1 MNFEI
6 SLIFYNFARLFG
18 KIIKRLHKMKLEQNR
33 IDDLNLQLTLSVAG
47 EDYAD
52 NRKKKL
58 NDYRKKAEFKGF
70 RKGMVP
76 MSLVEKLYGQ
86 QARVDAVND
95 VIAEGL
101 NNFINENNLRVLG
114 EPLPSEDTP
123 HNDWSADNE
132 FVFKFDIAQNPE
144 VSFEL
149 SKEDEVV
156 YYTITATEAA
166 KKEMKENLLRQ
177 YGNLEEGDAAK
188 EEDFIIVDFEQGETK
203 VEGTYV
209 AIRNVAEAVRSTFVG
224 VKAGDVLDVNVN
236 EAFENET
243 DRSSMLKI
251 NKAELANLDPMFK
264 MTVRNV
270 KTFVSA
276 PLVEETFEKIFG
288 VKTEAEFDAKIEEK
302 LRAEYSQEADFRFS
316 KDAKNFLLEKANVA
330 IAEDFLKRWVYVV
343 NEGKFTMEDIEKDW
357 ALFIVDYKW
366 QMVRNYLMK
375 KYDVKIEEA
384 DLLAS
389 AKGFAAYQFAMYG
402 MNNVPEEQLEAFA
415 KNILSQE
422 EQGRRIL
429 DQVENE
435 KTFAAVREVVTLK
448 KKKISVEKFRELN

>member
-1 MNFEI
+1 M
-6 SLIFYNFARLFG
+6 
-18 KIIKRLHKMKLEQNR
+18 KIEQNR
-33 IDDLNLQLTLSVAG
+33 IDDLNLELTIAIAA
-47 EDYAD
+47 EDYAE
-52 NRKKKL
+52 NRKKRV
-58 NDYRKKAEFKGF
+58 NEYRKKAEFKGF

-76 MSLVEKLYGQ
+76 MGLVEKLYGQ

-95 VIAEGL
+95 VISESL

-132 FVFKFDIAQNPE
+132 FTFKFDIALNPE

-149 SKEDEVV
+149 SKEDEVP
-156 YYTITATEAA
+156 YYTITVTAEAKEEMKSNLLKQYGSLEEGEAA
-166 KKEMKENLLRQ
+166 K
-177 YGNLEEGDAAK
+177 D
-188 EEDFIIVDFEQGETK
+188 EDFIIVDFEQGDMK

-209 AIRNVAEAVRSTFVG
+209 AVRNVAEAARASFVG

-243 DRSSMLKI
+243 DRSSMLKVA
-251 NKAELANLDPMFK
+251 KDELANLDPMFK
-264 MTVRNV
+264 MTVKNV
-270 KTFVSA
+270 KTFVNA
-276 PLVEETFEKIFG
+276 PAVEETFEKIFG
-288 VKTEAEFDAKIEEK
+288 VKTEAEFDAKVEERI
-302 LRAEYSQEADFRFS
+302 RAEYAQEADFRFG
-316 KDAKNFLLEKANVA
+316 KDAKDFLLAKADVKVA
-330 IAEDFLKRWVYVV
+330 ENFLKRWVFVV

-357 ALFIVDYKW
+357 DFFIADYKW
-366 QMVRNYLMK
+366 QMVRSFLMK

-402 MNNVPEEQLEAFA
+402 MNNVPEEQLESFA

-429 DQVENE
+429 DKVEDD

-448 KKKISVEKFRELN
+448 KKKISVEKFRELK

>member
-1 MNFEI
+1 
-6 SLIFYNFARLFG
+6 
-18 KIIKRLHKMKLEQNR
+18 MKLEQNR
-33 IDDLNLQLTLSVAG
+33 IDDLNLELTLNVAA

-52 NRKKKL
+52 SRKKKL

-76 MSLVEKLYGQ
+76 MSLVEKMYGPS
-86 QARVDAVND
+86 ALVDSVND
-95 VIAEGL
+95 VVAAEL
-101 NNFINENNLRVLG
+101 NNFIQENNLRVLG
-114 EPLPSEDTP
+114 EPLPSEDQPETE
-123 HNDWSADNE
+123 WVAGNE
-132 FVFKFDIAQNPE
+132 FTFKFDIAENPQ

-149 SKEDEVV
+149 SKDDEIV
-156 YYTITATEAA
+156 YYTITVTEAA
-166 KKEMKENLLRQ
+166 KNEMKDNRLRQ
-177 YGNLEEGDAAK
+177 YGSLEEGEAAK

-209 AIRNVAEAVRSTFVG
+209 ALRNVAEAARKSFVG
-224 VKAGDVLDVNVN
+224 VKPGDVLDVNVN

-243 DRSSMLKI
+243 DRASMLKV
-251 NKAELANLDPMFK
+251 NKEELAALDPMFK
-264 MTVRNV
+264 MTVKNV
-270 KTFVSA
+270 KTFVNA

-288 VKTEAEFDAKIEEK
+288 VKTEAEFDEKVEERI
-302 LRAEYSQEADFRFS
+302 RAEYAQEADFRFS
-316 KDAKNFLLEKANVA
+316 KDAKNYLLEKADVTVA
-330 IAEDFLKRWVYVV
+330 EKFLKRWIYVI
-343 NEGKFTMEDIEKDW
+343 NDGKFTMEDIEKDW

-366 QMVRNYLMK
+366 QMVRSYLME
-375 KYDVKIEEA
+375 KYNVKIEEA

-435 KTFAAVREVVTLK
+435 KTFAAVREVVSLK
-448 KKKISVEKFRELN
+448 KKKISVEKFRELK